1 MAEVP
6 VWFPEGGDFWLGPA
20 VCLSQVYRPSGLTSL
35 PAVEDLQQQESEA
48 IRIKMAECGEVTRV
62 GVSVGVSALCLRCA
76 FPMCFYHGPKVLK
89 RLVLSTQAACGGSA
103 EARSYLTV
111 EPGASH

>member
-48 IRIKMAECGEVTRV
+48 VRIKMAECEEVTRV
-62 GVSVGVSALCLRCA
+62 GVSALCILYV
-76 FPMCFYHGPKVLK
+76 F
-89 RLVLSTQAACGGSA
+89 LS
-103 EARSYLTV
+103 RS
-111 EPGASH
+111 